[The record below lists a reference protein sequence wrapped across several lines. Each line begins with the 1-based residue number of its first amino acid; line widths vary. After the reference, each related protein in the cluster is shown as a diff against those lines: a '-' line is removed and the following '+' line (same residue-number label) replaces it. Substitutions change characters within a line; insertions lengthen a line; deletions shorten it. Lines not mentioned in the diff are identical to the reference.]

1 MADLTH
7 DTAQRPWL
15 VGLTGGIGSGKT
27 TVTRL
32 LAGLGA
38 EIIDADVIS
47 RELLAPGSPLLDEIA
62 GQFGPQ
68 LLHNGELDRAR
79 LRALVFGD
87 EQARRWLEDLLH
99 PRIREEILR
108 RIQRSSRSWLVVAA
122 PLLVESGAYDFVD
135 CVVVVDTP
143 ESLQLAR
150 TAARDG
156 VPEEQVRAIMELQ
169 LPRAERLKAA
179 HHIIHNDGDIVDLRE
194 QVARLYQRFEETAR
208 VRSQRSPL
216 P

>member
-1 MADLTH
+1 MTQDIP
-7 DTAQRPWL
+7 QRPYV

-47 RELLAPGSPLLDEIA
+47 RELLEPGSDLLEAIT
-62 GQFGPQ
+62 GHFGPQ
-68 LLHNGELDRAR
+68 LLRNGELDRAR
-79 LRALVFGD
+79 LRALVFAD
-87 EQARRWLEDLLH
+87 EGARLWLEQLLH
-99 PRIREEILR
+99 PRIRAEVMQ
-108 RIQRSSRSWLVVAA
+108 RIQRSQRSWLVVTA
-122 PLLVESGAYDFVD
+122 PLLLESGAYGFVD
-135 CVVVVDTP
+135 SVVVVDIP
-143 ESLQLAR
+143 EALQVSR
-150 TAARDG
+150 TVARDA
-156 VPEEQVRAIMELQ
+156 VPEEQVRAIMALQ

-179 HHIIHNDGDIVDLRE
+179 HHIIHNDGNVVDLRE

-208 VRSQRSPL
+208 VRHQRNPL

>member
-1 MADLTH
+1 MEQEQQ
-7 DTAQRPWL
+7 QRPYL

-47 RELLAPGSPLLDEIA
+47 RELLDAGSPLLADIEA
-62 GQFGPQ
+62 RFGSQ
-68 LLHNGELDRAR
+68 LLRKGELDRAR
-79 LRALVFGD
+79 LRELVFRD
-87 EQARRWLEDLLH
+87 ETARQWLEQLLH

-108 RIQRSSRSWLVVAA
+108 RISQSQRRWLVVAA
-122 PLLVESGAYDFVD
+122 PLLLESGGYDFLD
-135 CVVVVDTP
+135 CVVVVDVP
-143 ESLQLAR
+143 EALQVQR
-150 TAARDG
+150 TVARDG
-156 VPEEQVRAIMELQ
+156 VPEAQVRAIMALQ

-179 HHIIHNDGDIVDLRE
+179 HHIIYNDGDVVALRE
-194 QVARLYQRFEETAR
+194 QVARLYQRFEETSR
-208 VRSQRSPL
+208 VRPQRNPL